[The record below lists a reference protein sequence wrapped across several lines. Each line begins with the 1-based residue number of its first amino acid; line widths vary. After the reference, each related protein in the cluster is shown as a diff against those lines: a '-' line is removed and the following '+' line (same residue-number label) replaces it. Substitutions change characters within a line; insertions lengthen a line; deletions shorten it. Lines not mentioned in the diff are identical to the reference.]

1 MQAAPRT
8 APQAQ
13 LQALRA
19 AFQARSSV
27 VVGFSGGVDSALL
40 AKVAHDALGERALAV
55 TVDSESLAR
64 RELAAAGEFAR
75 RLGLRWRVAE
85 AREMDNPLY
94 VANPV
99 DRCFFCREEMSAVL
113 ARVAR
118 EEGIGT
124 IAMGV
129 NASDL
134 GEHRP
139 GHAAMRAAGV
149 WMPLLEVGAT
159 KQDVRALAR
168 ALGLEVA
175 DKPSMACLSSRIQH
189 GEPITAE
196 KLRRVEAAEDWLLA
210 RGFGQVRVRVHDDLA
225 RVEVLPEEVPRL
237 SAMAAEVDAELRRLG
252 FRYVVVDLRGYRPG
266 SMSEGLARGP

>member
-19 AFQARSSV
+19 AFQARGSV

-210 RGFGQVRVRVHDDLA
+210 RGFGQVRVRVHGDLA